1 MNIRPLSTKL
11 VVQLIEKETTSSG
24 GIILT
29 RADASEVNRGL
40 VLAIGPDVE
49 DIQVGDT
56 ILPNWNAARKTN
68 TDGEDVYIVQE
79 DDVVLVFEA

>member
-68 TDGEDVYIVQE
+68 TDVEDV
-79 DDVVLVFEA
+79 